1 MTNDETSIWSMLMQ
15 MGEHCYISPDGFTI
29 YVANEEGLVKMIAR
43 ECMSDKT
50 DEEVNEFIVNSL
62 KYLP

>member
-1 MTNDETSIWSMLMQ
+1 MLMQ

-29 YVANEEGLVKMIAR
+29 YIANEEGLVKMIAR